1 VLSELVARFNSAP
14 PEARE
19 NGFEQWL
26 WRELDRLDAA
36 RLRAAPGPGS
46 RELSQRVDDWLQSAG
61 DVGGPE
67 QEQDPTRRPGQRG
80 PPPDGLR
87 IAISEGRD
95 RNGLGSDPERRRVLN
110 SAGLIRDRN
119 GAER

>member
-1 VLSELVARFNSAP
+1 MKSATAPRKLQPLELDGLSLTQREAVLSELVARFNSAP

-67 QEQDPTRRPGQRG
+67 QEQDPTRRPGQR
-80 PPPDGLR
+80 
-87 IAISEGRD
+87 
-95 RNGLGSDPERRRVLN
+95 
-110 SAGLIRDRN
+110 
-119 GAER
+119 